1 MTHPPFRDIDIG
13 LYSVSS
19 TAENRAAARRA
30 EARGFRRVWLAE
42 DHHSRDI
49 FVQAT
54 AVGVATETIEIG
66 LGIVNPYT
74 RHPAQIAM
82 AVADLE
88 ELAGPR
94 FALGL
99 GAGWSSI
106 AAHGLENPR
115 PITAL
120 REAAEICREML
131 GGGRVAYEGS
141 LYRLPA
147 PGARLTFR
155 PPRPG
160 VPLYFGTM
168 GPRTLRMAAPMA
180 DGVFFSVLASPAYVE
195 HCLGHAQAGLAAAGR
210 DADEVDVACYII
222 FSVDED
228 GDAARAAA
236 KGLIAH
242 YLMRIKNSP
251 DNVMDHNIDFH
262 ASTGALG
269 GGGLTL
275 VEPGQQ
281 VVLRWKATKPG
292 TYIYHCAPGGV
303 MIPYHV
309 VSGMSG
315 AVMVLPKGGL
325 KDRAGKALRYDRIYY
340 VGEQDFYVPRDAEGN
355 YRKFETHAEAME
367 EVFAVMRTLTPS
379 HVVLNGKVGALT
391 GDGAMK
397 ARVGET
403 VLIVHSQANRDSRP
417 HLIGGHGDYVWEAGS
432 FADPPEEGLETW
444 FIRGGSAG
452 AALYTFLQPGVYAYL
467 SHNLIEAVQL
477 GALAHFVVDGKWDDD
492 LMTQVSKPG
501 PIPA

>member
-1 MTHPPFRDIDIG
+1 MTHPPFRDIEIG

-19 TAENRAAARRA
+19 TAENRAAALRA

-54 AVGVATETIEIG
+54 AIGVATRDIGIG

-94 FALGL
+94 FTLGL

-120 REAAEICREML
+120 REAAGICRGML
-131 GGGRVAYEGS
+131 GGGRVAHEGA

-168 GPRTLRMAAPMA
+168 GPRTLRMAAPLA
-180 DGVFFSVLASPAYVE
+180 DGVFFSVLASPAYVA
-195 HCLGHAQAGLAAAGR
+195 HCLGHARAGLAAAGR
-210 DADEVDVACYII
+210 DAGDIDVACYIV

-236 KGLIAH
+236 KALIAH
-242 YLMRIKNSP
+242 YLMRIP
-251 DNVMDHNIDFH
+251 DTIRFEYAGLEIARMQSVQAGLREAAAADRLGP
-262 ASTGALG
+262 AAAALDDDIVAALAVAG
-269 GGGLTL
+269 TPEECIAGL
-275 VEPGQQ
+275 EPYAAAGLKTP
-281 VVLRWKATKPG
+281 VL
-292 TYIYHCAPGGV
+292 
-303 MIPYHV
+303 YHV
-309 VSGMSG
+309 LG
-315 AVMVLPKGGL
+315 P
-325 KDRAGKALRYDRIYY
+325 DRLASIDLIAERI
-340 VGEQDFYVPRDAEGN
+340 
-355 YRKFETHAEAME
+355 
-367 EVFAVMRTLTPS
+367 
-379 HVVLNGKVGALT
+379 
-391 GDGAMK
+391 
-397 ARVGET
+397 
-403 VLIVHSQANRDSRP
+403 RP
-417 HLIGGHGDYVWEAGS
+417 
-432 FADPPEEGLETW
+432 
-444 FIRGGSAG
+444 
-452 AALYTFLQPGVYAYL
+452 
-467 SHNLIEAVQL
+467 
-477 GALAHFVVDGKWDDD
+477 ALAG
-492 LMTQVSKPG
+492 
-501 PIPA
+501 

>member
-1 MTHPPFRDIDIG
+1 MTRPPFRDIEIG

-54 AVGVATETIEIG
+54 AIGVATEAIEIG

-120 REAAEICREML
+120 REAAEICRGML

-155 PPRPG
+155 PPRPD

-168 GPRTLRMAAPMA
+168 GPRTLAMAAPMA
-180 DGVFFSVLASPAYVE
+180 DGVFFSVLASPAYVA
-195 HCLGHAQAGLAAAGR
+195 HCVGHARAGLAAAGR
-210 DADEVDVACYII
+210 DIGDIDVACYIV

-236 KGLIAH
+236 KALIAH
-242 YLMRIKNSP
+242 YLMRIP
-251 DNVMDHNIDFH
+251 DTVRFEYAGLDVGRMQSVQAGLKA
-262 ASTGALG
+262 ASAANRLGPAAEALDDDIVAALAVAG
-269 GGGLTL
+269 TPEACIEGLKPYAAAGLKT
-275 VEPGQQ
+275 P
-281 VVLRWKATKPG
+281 VL
-292 TYIYHCAPGGV
+292 
-303 MIPYHV
+303 YHV
-309 VSGMSG
+309 LG
-315 AVMVLPKGGL
+315 P
-325 KDRAGKALRYDRIYY
+325 DRLASIDLIAERI
-340 VGEQDFYVPRDAEGN
+340 
-355 YRKFETHAEAME
+355 
-367 EVFAVMRTLTPS
+367 
-379 HVVLNGKVGALT
+379 
-391 GDGAMK
+391 
-397 ARVGET
+397 
-403 VLIVHSQANRDSRP
+403 RP
-417 HLIGGHGDYVWEAGS
+417 
-432 FADPPEEGLETW
+432 
-444 FIRGGSAG
+444 
-452 AALYTFLQPGVYAYL
+452 
-467 SHNLIEAVQL
+467 
-477 GALAHFVVDGKWDDD
+477 ALAG
-492 LMTQVSKPG
+492 
-501 PIPA
+501 